1 MNGWPV
7 RVVLL
12 EAMTQDT
19 RTHSLESC
27 QSSGDW
33 SRRGILDLAK
43 MQEVLKKHS
52 KEASND
58 PDVLLCEEWDAI
70 KL

>member
-1 MNGWPV
+1 MTI
-7 RVVLL
+7 RALL
-12 EAMTQDT
+12 
-19 RTHSLESC
+19 C
-27 QSSGDW
+27 VGDW

-52 KEASND
+52 KEASSD
-58 PDVLLCEEWDAI
+58 PDVLLREGWDAI